1 MSAAKQILFFI
12 TQIFLSAVSFSQA
25 GFCLKSSDS
34 LKKLLSTEIK
44 EDTIRADR
52 LFYLSNS
59 YIYDNPDSG
68 IYYADSALRLSRK
81 LGYTIREAWANY
93 NLVRLIG
100 YLVIT
105 LCPCNI
111 IYRHGF
117 IQTNEETGRSKY
129 YEIFHRSIFTRK

>member
-12 TQIFLSAVSFSQA
+12 TQIFFYTVSFSQA
-25 GFCLKSSDS
+25 GFFLSSDS

-44 EDTIRADR
+44 EDTIRANR

-81 LGYTIREAWANY
+81 LGYTICEAWANY
-93 NLVRLIG
+93 NLGEAYRVLGDYAICMQY
-100 YLVIT
+100 YL
-105 LCPCNI
+105 
-111 IYRHGF
+111 
-117 IQTNEETGRSKY
+117 KAM
-129 YEIFHRSIFTRK
+129 

>member
-12 TQIFLSAVSFSQA
+12 TQIFFYTVSFSQS
-25 GFCLKSSDS
+25 GYFSNSDS

-44 EDTIRADR
+44 EDTTRADC
-52 LFYLSNS
+52 LLYLSNC

-93 NLVRLIG
+93 NLGEANWVLG
-100 YLVIT
+100 DYALSMQYF
-105 LCPCNI
+105 L
-111 IYRHGF
+111 
-117 IQTNEETGRSKY
+117 
-129 YEIFHRSIFTRK
+129 

>member
-1 MSAAKQILFFI
+1 AAKQILFFI
-12 TQIFLSAVSFSQA
+12 TQIFFYTVSFSQA
-25 GFCLKSSDS
+25 GFFLSSDS
-34 LKKLLSTEIK
+34 LKKLLRTDNK

-93 NLVRLIG
+93 NLGEAYWVLGDYALSMQYFLHAMDLFKQMKR
-100 YLVIT
+100 
-105 LCPCNI
+105 P
-111 IYRHGF
+111 
-117 IQTNEETGRSKY
+117 TGVSTMK
-129 YEIFHRSIFTRK
+129 